1 MTHAPQRR
9 PGDGTGGLLTGTA
22 TFEDLR
28 DRAVALRREGL
39 SRRQIRDHLK
49 VGNNDLLNRLLEGE
63 PPPEWTK
70 RPRAKDD
77 LRARARELRRQG
89 RTYDQIQLELGCS
102 KSSISLWVRDLPKP
116 PPRTREEASAIARR
130 GWEATLRR
138 RETERQRTK
147 DAATREIGRLTDREL
162 FLVGVGLY
170 WSEGTKSK
178 PHRRDE
184 SAVFVNSDP
193 DMITLYLAW
202 LLLLG
207 IEPERLR
214 FRLMIHESA
223 DVGAAERFWAG
234 HVGGDPSHFDRTTL
248 KKHNPATVRKNVG
261 EGYRGCLVVRVLQGA
276 DLYRRI
282 EGWWYGIVVAAR
294 QRTEELSVLA

>member
-1 MTHAPQRR
+1 MTHAAQRR
-9 PGDGTGGLLTGTA
+9 PGDGTGGLLTGT
-22 TFEDLR
+22 TTYEELR
-28 DRAVALRREGL
+28 DRAVSLRREGL

-49 VGNNDLLNRLLEGE
+49 VANNDLLNRLLEGE

-70 RPRAKDD
+70 RPRAKDE
-77 LRARARELRRQG
+77 LRARARELRTQG

-116 PPRTREEASAIARR
+116 PPRTREEASAIAKR
-130 GWEATLRR
+130 GWEATLRK
-138 RETERQRTK
+138 REKERQQTK
-147 DAATREIGRLTDREL
+147 DAAAREIGRLSDREL

-178 PHRRDE
+178 PHRRNE
-184 SAVFVNSDP
+184 STNFVNSDP
-193 DMITLYLAW
+193 DMIELYLSW
-202 LLLLG
+202 LRLLG

-223 DVGAAERFWAG
+223 DVAGAERFWAE
-234 HVGGDPSHFDRTTL
+234 HVGGDPSRFDKTTL
-248 KKHNPATVRKNVG
+248 KKHNPVTVRKNVG
-261 EGYRGCLVVRVLQGA
+261 QSYRGCLVVRVLQGA